1 MEIAK
6 TILTQLGGNKFIAMT
21 GAKNFGILSG
31 GQGIGF
37 SIPRHNKVKYLR
49 IKLNSLDTYDIE
61 FLNTKVEVIKTYNG
75 IYNDQLQSIFTQE
88 TGLYTSL

>member
-6 TILTQLGGNKFIAMT
+6 TILSQLGGNKFIAMT

-31 GQGIGF
+31 KNGIGF

-49 IKLNSLDTYDIE
+49 IKLNAMDTYDME

-75 IYNDQLQSIFTQE
+75 IYNDQLQELFSRE